1 PPLLIGAILLLTVSG
16 GVPAS
21 AGMGTWTTSGPSTGG
36 NGLALAIDPTNPS
49 IVYDG
54 TGGDGLYKSIDGGD
68 TWAPAN
74 GRLPLPLS
82 VESIAEDP
90 SAPESLYI
98 GTSLFSFSTGL
109 WKSTDGGGRWSL
121 AEDGIPASDVANSLA
136 IDPASPSTVYA

>member
-1 PPLLIGAILLLTVSG
+1 MWRSRCRHPFLIGAMVLLTVSG
-16 GVPAS
+16 RFTAS
-21 AGMGTWTTSGPSTGG
+21 AGTGTWTTRGPSTGG

-90 SAPESLYI
+90 SAPNTLYI

-109 WKSTDGGGRWSL
+109 WKSARR
-121 AEDGIPASDVANSLA
+121 ASR
-136 IDPASPSTVYA
+136 